1 MKLLSLLLAVSTAS
15 AFGQSSNYVNFVR
28 QTQQGTGVV
37 WDMPVA
43 PAGAAPSALALESN
57 GSLFQLWTIQQSPL
71 VQEYLL
77 DQKLVGA
84 YLPTADVKVVTLD
97 PNGKTPR
104 TRVDQPFSVEIN
116 VGGLLSGVGMP
127 IASTQVLLE
136 QHIASYPAGET
147 SLETAKV
154 LSNTPLY
161 SGYIAAN
168 GKTILKFPASSLK
181 ATDPTKALGE
191 EHFVV
196 HALSDG
202 TISQT
207 QISSGMV
214 QVWPV
219 ASGSIKG
226 IANGDL
232 IRFQAPQIELLL
244 TDLYPRSDTSF
255 MLYEGSSVNGTP
267 GTLVKSFPMDRDV
280 AASAVIGVTEL
291 DSKFTKDGT
300 YTVALM
306 STTVY
311 GTELLCPPVTFQVK
325 RTLQVNAM
333 QVTYSDGNT
342 P

>member
-1 MKLLSLLLAVSTAS
+1 MKLVSLLLAFTSAS
-15 AFGQSSNYVNFVR
+15 AFSQSSNFVNFVR

-43 PAGAAPSALALESN
+43 ATGAAASALALEAK
-57 GSLFQLWTIQQSPL
+57 GSLFQLWTIQQSPAKD
-71 VQEYLL
+71 YLL

-84 YLPTADVKVVTLD
+84 YLPTSDIRIVTLD
-97 PNGKTPR
+97 PNGTIPR

-116 VGGLLSGVGMP
+116 VDGLLSGSGLP

-136 QHIASYPAGET
+136 QHIASYPAGLT
-147 SLETAKV
+147 SLNPTTV

-161 SGYIAAN
+161 SSYIAAN
-168 GKTILKFPASSLK
+168 GKTVLKFPASSLK

-191 EHFVV
+191 EHFAV

-202 TISQT
+202 TITQT
-207 QISSGMV
+207 QIATGKV

-219 ASGSIKG
+219 ASGQIKG

-232 IRFQAPQIELLL
+232 IRFQTPSIELIL
-244 TDLYPRSDTSF
+244 TDLYPRSDTTF
-255 MLYEGSSVNGTP
+255 MLYEGSSINGVT
-267 GTLVKSFPMDRDV
+267 GTLVKAFPWSSDTTT
-280 AASAVIGVTEL
+280 STVIPTTEL

-311 GTELLCPPVTFQVK
+311 GTELLCPPITFQVK

-333 QVTYSDGNT
+333 QVNFSDNK
-342 P
+342 